1 MYIGSIAAK
10 DSVIKGVYR
19 YRKRG
24 VDIPAPPD
32 LYPDIAT
39 ENIDLLSGNLFK
51 GEKTG
56 WRWTNLLDVGVDIV
70 IDLDRSCFVDRII
83 LRQETGSGIGSVEV
97 LASSNGNELS
107 YAGRADAATG
117 QALEQSLITVIV
129 GTTLDKLVIR
139 LNSYFKN
146 IVITSLDVIAAVFD
160 TPVIYPIP
168 RIMEIKSGT
177 AITTTQLDKILLPKN
192 ALEDTLFA
200 AEHLKE
206 KLLESIGKKI
216 AIEFYEQNSSFEN
229 ALIVGLSEEWEALNI
244 LSEKPKKE
252 GFVLIGKKGTVYLIG
267 ADRNGLLY
275 GSEKLLSLL
284 ENGQVPLCKID
295 DYPRMQFRG
304 IHTGLPPREEI
315 PFFKRFIRNVLVP
328 MGYNTVFLEFA
339 GGMRF
344 DRRPEIT
351 RAWIEG
357 NKKAAEGKW
366 PPFPHGSMN
375 AGGSVLEKSEVADL
389 VAYARLY
396 GLDVIPEVQ
405 SLSHVQYITAAYPEI
420 AEITEEQSKRDKY
433 DLNKEDIPPSEFYA
447 HSYCASNEKSYEI
460 IYDIIDEIVETVK
473 PKEYVHM
480 GHDEVYQIGICPVC
494 KSLDPA
500 DLLAKHI
507 NRMHDYLAK
516 KNLKM
521 MIWGDMLHD
530 VTRYKTPSAIDKIPK
545 DIVLLD
551 FIWYFHLDKD
561 IEDRLLGRGF
571 KVIMGNMYSSHY
583 PRYESRIVKE
593 GMIGAQVSTWCR
605 FDEYTLGMM
614 GKIFDFLYSANMMWN
629 DTYTEKA
636 RRIYTKII
644 MDKMPK
650 IRSQIHGE
658 PMPSTAKTK
667 KSVPLRLP
675 DSQFTTDI
683 PEELLKSV
691 NISRVQILNDVAFDL
706 SKPQFVLSPASA
718 QKVLPAAVNISVD
731 QKFDSIVFLHT
742 AGINVRIPSFKPL
755 FKIGSY
761 TVHYED
767 GTKET
772 IPVEYGGNILVWSK
786 RFAEPMDYPYYRH
799 EGYKATYPAYP
810 YIQSKTPSG
819 KDVTCY
825 GYEWINP
832 HKDKTIRSITLSAE
846 GDFDSSVILLA
857 ITGIVM

>member
-70 IDLDRSCFVDRII
+70 IDLDRSCFVDRVI

-315 PFFKRFIRNVLVP
+315 LLQTFYRNVLVP
-328 MGYNTVFLEFA
+328 MGYHVFWIVPVS
-339 GGMRF
+339 
-344 DRRPEIT
+344 RRPVT
-351 RAWIEG
+351 G
-357 NKKAAEGKW
+357 
-366 PPFPHGSMN
+366 HGLKERKRRKEN
-375 AGGSVLEKSEVADL
+375 GL
-389 VAYARLY
+389 VS
-396 GLDVIPEVQ
+396 P
-405 SLSHVQYITAAYPEI
+405 TAA
-420 AEITEEQSKRDKY
+420 
-433 DLNKEDIPPSEFYA
+433 
-447 HSYCASNEKSYEI
+447 
-460 IYDIIDEIVETVK
+460 
-473 PKEYVHM
+473 
-480 GHDEVYQIGICPVC
+480 
-494 KSLDPA
+494 
-500 DLLAKHI
+500 
-507 NRMHDYLAK
+507 
-516 KNLKM
+516 
-521 MIWGDMLHD
+521 
-530 VTRYKTPSAIDKIPK
+530 
-545 DIVLLD
+545 
-551 FIWYFHLDKD
+551 
-561 IEDRLLGRGF
+561 
-571 KVIMGNMYSSHY
+571 
-583 PRYESRIVKE
+583 
-593 GMIGAQVSTWCR
+593 
-605 FDEYTLGMM
+605 
-614 GKIFDFLYSANMMWN
+614 
-629 DTYTEKA
+629 
-636 RRIYTKII
+636 
-644 MDKMPK
+644 
-650 IRSQIHGE
+650 
-658 PMPSTAKTK
+658 
-667 KSVPLRLP
+667 
-675 DSQFTTDI
+675 
-683 PEELLKSV
+683 
-691 NISRVQILNDVAFDL
+691 
-706 SKPQFVLSPASA
+706 
-718 QKVLPAAVNISVD
+718 
-731 QKFDSIVFLHT
+731 
-742 AGINVRIPSFKPL
+742 
-755 FKIGSY
+755 
-761 TVHYED
+761 
-767 GTKET
+767 
-772 IPVEYGGNILVWSK
+772 
-786 RFAEPMDYPYYRH
+786 
-799 EGYKATYPAYP
+799 
-810 YIQSKTPSG
+810 
-819 KDVTCY
+819 
-825 GYEWINP
+825 
-832 HKDKTIRSITLSAE
+832 
-846 GDFDSSVILLA
+846 
-857 ITGIVM
+857 